1 MASFAI
7 AIHGGPYDSQAALSA
22 LRFSQAAIA
31 AGHRINRV
39 FFYHDGVLNALAR
52 ETLQDEANP
61 TGLWQAFATE
71 TGVELTVCIAAA
83 LKRGVF
89 DEREAKRYGVERS
102 MADGFE
108 LAGVGQ
114 MVDAAISSDRT
125 VTFLP

>member
-22 LRFSQAAIA
+22 LRFSRAAV
-31 AGHRINRV
+31 AGGHTIKRV
-39 FFYHDGVLNALAR
+39 FFYHDGVLTALAR

-61 TGLWQAFATE
+61 TELWRAFSEEA
-71 TGVELTVCIAAA
+71 GVELTVCIAAA

-102 MADGFE
+102 TADGFE

>member
-1 MASFAI
+1 MARFAI
-7 AIHGGPYDSQAALSA
+7 AVHGGPYESQAPISA
-22 LRFSQAAIA
+22 LRFATAAIA
-31 AGHRINRV
+31 AGHQITRV
-39 FFYHDGVLNALAR
+39 FFYHDGVLNALVR

-61 TGLWQAFATE
+61 TALWQAFARDSS
-71 TGVELTVCIAAA
+71 VELTVCIAAA

-89 DEREAKRYGVERS
+89 DEREAQRYGASRS

-114 MVDAAISSDRT
+114 MVDAAINSDHT